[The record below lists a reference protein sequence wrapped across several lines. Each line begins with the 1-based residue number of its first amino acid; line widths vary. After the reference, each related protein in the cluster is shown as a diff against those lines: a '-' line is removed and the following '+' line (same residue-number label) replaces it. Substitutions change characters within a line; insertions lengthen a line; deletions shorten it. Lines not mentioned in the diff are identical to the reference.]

1 MHHAENLRLVITN
14 HSLSIRPVDRLQYVS
29 IFTPLKSTKEEK
41 KEIKKRKRKTN
52 NRPNKPSPPILLKP
66 LQRILRIPRALDHI
80 RRRISL
86 AIPAGARRRRIRR
99 DVVEDIAQLVGC
111 RGRGGDFE
119 LEVAAGGGGGCR
131 RGALE
136 DVVGVCG
143 GG

>member
-1 MHHAENLRLVITN
+1 M
-14 HSLSIRPVDRLQYVS
+14 
-29 IFTPLKSTKEEK
+29 
-41 KEIKKRKRKTN
+41 KKRKRKTN

-119 LEVAAGGGGGCR
+119 LEVAAGGGGGCC

-143 GG
+143 GR